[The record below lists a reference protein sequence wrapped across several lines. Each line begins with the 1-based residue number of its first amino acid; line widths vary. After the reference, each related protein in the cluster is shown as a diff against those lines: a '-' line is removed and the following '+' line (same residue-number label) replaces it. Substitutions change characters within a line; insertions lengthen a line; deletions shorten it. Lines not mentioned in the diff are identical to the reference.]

1 MKHLYI
7 IQTKENG
14 SFKIGR
20 SDNPHFRLTQLQT
33 GNPYKMKLLLIVEN
47 KGYLEKELHSQLSRF
62 KQKGEW
68 FSENGLPSLPSW
80 IYEQIN
86 ENDL

>member
-20 SDNPHFRLTQLQT
+20 SNDPFFRLKKLQT
-33 GNPYKMKLLLIVEN
+33 GNPYNMRLLLILED
-47 KGYLEKELHSQLSRF
+47 KGYLEKQLHERLSKF

-68 FSENGLPSLPSW
+68 FSEDGLPSLPDW
-80 IYEQIN
+80 IYEQI
-86 ENDL
+86 DLEQL